1 MINIKFNSKHV
12 IGSPFELKIE
22 PETTQLIPVD
32 SSKIIINKE
41 DLKSSILGEEIKTLI
56 DVRKAGSGKLTAN
69 CVPSAPCEFVNLKNG
84 TYMLK
89 IKPQQPGKHL
99 LHLKYNDVYLPD
111 FPLVLKVSSPP
122 DASKVNVIG
131 PGINHGVINSFES
144 SFVCET
150 KGAGVGELSVRIK
163 GPKGAFKV
171 DMERFD
177 KKDRSILC
185 KYDPLEV
192 FFLYNFSCIYNN
204 FIKSN

>member
-12 IGSPFELKIE
+12 IGSPFELKVDLGS
-22 PETTQLIPVD
+22 TQIPSVD

-41 DLKSSILGEEIKTLI
+41 DLKSSILGEEITTLI
-56 DVRKAGSGKLTAN
+56 DVRRAGSGKLTAN
-69 CVPSAPCEFVNLKNG
+69 CMPSAPCEFVSLKNG

-89 IKPQQPGKHL
+89 IKPQQSGKHI
-99 LHLKYNDVYLPD
+99 LHIKYNEVYLPD

-122 DASKVNVIG
+122 DASKINVIG
-131 PGINHGVINSFES
+131 PGVNHGVISNFES
-144 SFVCET
+144 TFVCET

-171 DMERFD
+171 DMERFE

-192 FFLYNFSCIYNN
+192 FQKCFY
-204 FIKSN
+204 